1 MQTQNRQQGAALIT
15 SLIILL
21 VLTVLGVSAMSTSS
35 LEELMAGNLR
45 DQIVSFQAA
54 ETALRDAERTIDTF
68 AAPPEPTSSGT
79 NNGIYLRDTFGD
91 FATTAFDSSIWPAAA
106 TEYGTAGA
114 VNLSG
119 VAQDPFYIIEQYQF
133 VPKDASLRSQMS
145 GQGKIFYRITSRGV
159 GVSTNAVTLLQETT
173 AKRFK

>member
-1 MQTQNRQQGAALIT
+1 MPARKPQQGAALIT

-45 DQIVSFQAA
+45 DQVVSFQAA
-54 ETALRDAERTIDTF
+54 ESALRDAERMID
-68 AAPPEPTSSGT
+68 ALPAPPEPTSTGS

-91 FATTAFDSSIWPAAA
+91 FATTAFDASIWPAAA

-119 VAQDPFYIIEQYQF
+119 VAEDPFYIVEQYQF
-133 VPKDASLRSQMS
+133 VPKDASLTSRMS

-159 GVSTNAVTLLQETT
+159 GVSANAVTLLQVTT
-173 AKRFK
+173 AKRFQ